1 MNEIPRPRARDE
13 TESELGSF
21 EICLSVNDLGR
32 SLQFYEALGFRRA
45 AGNVKRGWMML
56 EYRGVRLGLF
66 QGILGG
72 SLINFRGGDVLSI
85 AEYLQDVGISLGEG
99 AVVGSDG
106 TVRVSIRDPDGNQIT
121 FVGE

>member
-1 MNEIPRPRARDE
+1 MNESPRPRARDE

-106 TVRVSIRDPDGNQIT
+106 AVRVSIRDPDGNQIT